1 MMLNDLQS
9 ELLINLGLM

>member
-1 MMLNDLQS
+1 MLNDLQS